1 MSPAPQS
8 RPALRRDER
17 GIALALAIFALV
29 VIATLVGG
37 VFFMARLEQRSGS
50 NTLWSTQAAEAADA
64 GLNATLA
71 NWSGTWNTMAV
82 GTPSTLST
90 VSLGGNA
97 RYTVTIRKLTSALF
111 FVSSRG
117 ERTDAGGGVL
127 SGNTVGRVVR
137 IVVPEVDINAAVT
150 ANGPVTL
157 QGNLTVDGRD
167 TDPPGWPACTT
178 KDTVASV
185 RTSQSIKAKGSYS
198 AYGEPNA
205 PEGLVPSD
213 PGVTASDFA
222 GPYDALKGIANI
234 VHTGAWSPSNSP
246 YPSVSGGNCDKTNI
260 RNWGEPWRN
269 PPNAG
274 VVSACTGYF
283 PIVWIRNP
291 GAESRI
297 SGGRGQGVVLVEGDL
312 DMSGGF
318 EFNGIMIIMGDTKT
332 TGTGAKITGALMA
345 ANEAT
350 GDITYIGGT
359 PVVTYSSCAIAT
371 ALQASAS
378 VRPVAERSW
387 VQLY

>member
-137 IVVPEVDINAAVT
+137 IVVPEVDINA
-150 ANGPVTL
+150 P
-157 QGNLTVDGRD
+157 
-167 TDPPGWPACTT
+167 
-178 KDTVASV
+178 
-185 RTSQSIKAKGSYS
+185 
-198 AYGEPNA
+198 
-205 PEGLVPSD
+205 
-213 PGVTASDFA
+213 
-222 GPYDALKGIANI
+222 
-234 VHTGAWSPSNSP
+234 
-246 YPSVSGGNCDKTNI
+246 
-260 RNWGEPWRN
+260 
-269 PPNAG
+269 
-274 VVSACTGYF
+274 
-283 PIVWIRNP
+283 
-291 GAESRI
+291 
-297 SGGRGQGVVLVEGDL
+297 
-312 DMSGGF
+312 
-318 EFNGIMIIMGDTKT
+318 
-332 TGTGAKITGALMA
+332 
-345 ANEAT
+345 
-350 GDITYIGGT
+350 
-359 PVVTYSSCAIAT
+359 
-371 ALQASAS
+371 
-378 VRPVAERSW
+378 
-387 VQLY
+387 

>member
-1 MSPAPQS
+1 MTTPPLPFPSV
-8 RPALRRDER
+8 RHDER

-29 VIATLVGG
+29 IIATLVGG

-50 NTLWSTQAAEAADA
+50 NTLWSTQASEAADA

-71 NWSGTWNTMAV
+71 NWSGGWNSMAL
-82 GTPSTLST
+82 GTPATQST
-90 VSLGGNA
+90 VVMGSNS
-97 RYTVTIRKLTSALF
+97 RYTVSVMKLSSALF

-117 ERTDAGGGVL
+117 ERTDGSGGIL
-127 SGNTVGRVVR
+127 SGTSVGRVVR
-137 IVVPEVDINAAVT
+137 MVVPQVDINAAVT
-150 ANGPVTL
+150 ANGEVTL

-185 RTSQSIKAKGSYS
+185 RTSQSIKAAGSYS
-198 AYGEPNA
+198 AYGDPG
-205 PEGLVPSD
+205 PEGLVENDAGITSSIF
-213 PGVTASDFA
+213 T
-222 GPYDALKGIANI
+222 GPYDALKLLAN
-234 VHTGAWSPSNSP
+234 VTHSGAWSASNSP
-246 YPSVSGGNCDKTNI
+246 YPSVSSGICNKSDV

-269 PPNAG
+269 PPNTG

-291 GAESRI
+291 GVESRI
-297 SGGRGQGVVLVEGDL
+297 SGGRGQGVVLIEGDL

-318 EFNGIMIIMGDTKT
+318 EFNGLMIIMGNTKT
-332 TGTGAKITGALMA
+332 TGTGAKITGALLA

-359 PVVTYSSCAIAT
+359 PVVTYSSCAVAT
-371 ALQASAS
+371 ALQSSAKI
-378 VRPVAERSW
+378 RPVAERSW
-387 VQLY
+387 AQLY